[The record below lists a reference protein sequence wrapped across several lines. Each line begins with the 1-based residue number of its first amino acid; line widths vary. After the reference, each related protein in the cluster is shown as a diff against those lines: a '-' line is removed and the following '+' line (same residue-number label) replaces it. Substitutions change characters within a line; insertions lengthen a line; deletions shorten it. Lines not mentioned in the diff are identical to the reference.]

1 MAAFV
6 IKSVIYG
13 SACTKLM
20 SGVQV
25 LPENGTYEYY
35 QPLSQLL
42 HNNYE
47 LNSFSNY
54 CADFAQHLVCIK
66 NFPKK
71 LTLATP

>member
-1 MAAFV
+1 
-6 IKSVIYG
+6 
-13 SACTKLM
+13 M

-54 CADFAQHLVCIK
+54 CADFDQHLVCIK

>member
-1 MAAFV
+1 
-6 IKSVIYG
+6 
-13 SACTKLM
+13 M

-25 LPENGTYEYY
+25 LPGTYEYY

-54 CADFAQHLVCIK
+54 CADFDQHLVCIK